1 MKKVPNTK
9 AQKELEALRIK
20 FENEEK
26 RNELKSFNV
35 DDLDRLIDFTE

>member
-9 AQKELEALRIK
+9 LQKELEALRIK

-35 DDLDRLIDFTE
+35 DDLDRLIDFKN

>member
-20 FENEEK
+20 YENEKPRNIFEN
-26 RNELKSFNV
+26 FNV
-35 DDLDRLIDFTE
+35 DDLDRLIDFKN

>member
-9 AQKELEALRIK
+9 SQKELEALRIK

-35 DDLDRLIDFTE
+35 DDLDRLIDFKN